1 MKSGQQGE
9 PMTRPVVILSLL
21 TLVATPATG
30 QSNSST
36 EPWRIREMTP
46 PASQNYQ
53 PPAVDV
59 GSSGRFGI
67 GIFGLKP
74 DTARGRAITV
84 RDVNAPRQRRA
95 GVGLSLKF

>member
-1 MKSGQQGE
+1 MKSGQQRV
-9 PMTRPVVILSLL
+9 PMTRLVIILSLL

-30 QSNSST
+30 QRISST
-36 EPWRIREMTP
+36 EPWRIGEI
-46 PASQNYQ
+46 SL
-53 PPAVDV
+53 PAVEEHERPELDV

-84 RDVNAPRQRRA
+84 REVNEPRNRRA
-95 GVGLSLKF
+95 GVGFSLKF